1 MAVDDKANKVIG
13 YYKRLDD
20 NEISNSIN
28 NNFKRFFF
36 YPKLPNFESIASQT
50 INFLYKMCSAPDLL
64 CQEMIYDICKK
75 LNEISQKRK
84 AMEMNDL
91 ESSQAT
97 GLHIPMYLLP
107 RVIFIFGYIATKEW
121 IYLQDDVYQNFKYRE
136 ELGKQKNNGN
146 ETVNLDRTMDRSLKR
161 LAPTNTSIID
171 PNDADSTYMGATAED
186 HLGEMINNICENE
199 LVTSANCVFHNFIPI
214 LIEILQYPAKYSDEY
229 IQRAAVLALM
239 RFMTVS
245 SKLCADKI
253 AFLMNILNKSKN
265 ASMKC
270 NIIIGLAD
278 LTSRYPNTI
287 EPWQPNFFVLL
298 FETNDY
304 NVRLTT
310 LKMLSYII
318 LQAIIRVTGEV
329 AEMAACIVDEK
340 AEIRDAAK
348 EFFRQLVGCKEQ
360 EYYKVIPDIVSR
372 FSTNHEPMFE
382 DKFRVIVKYLFELI
396 HKDRPAENLVE
407 KLCGRF
413 RNTNTERQ
421 WRDISFCL
429 SLLNPT
435 EKTMRRLIDNLP
447 KYKDKLHY
455 DEIYDCFKVI
465 ISNANKQIM
474 KPALK
479 DLAKEFE
486 TKLEKCFEAS
496 QNNESIDVSTIDT
509 ENVSPK
515 NKPKSKKKPTN
526 SRRKTRA
533 PTRTWSSDEMDD
545 DDDFEENIPPGRKR
559 K

>member
-1 MAVDDKANKVIG
+1 
-13 YYKRLDD
+13 
-20 NEISNSIN
+20 
-28 NNFKRFFF
+28 
-36 YPKLPNFESIASQT
+36 
-50 INFLYKMCSAPDLL
+50 
-64 CQEMIYDICKK
+64 
-75 LNEISQKRK
+75 
-84 AMEMNDL
+84 
-91 ESSQAT
+91 
-97 GLHIPMYLLP
+97 
-107 RVIFIFGYIATKEW
+107 
-121 IYLQDDVYQNFKYRE
+121 
-136 ELGKQKNNGN
+136 
-146 ETVNLDRTMDRSLKR
+146 
-161 LAPTNTSIID
+161 
-171 PNDADSTYMGATAED
+171 
-186 HLGEMINNICENE
+186 MINNICENE
-199 LVTSANCVFHNFIPI
+199 LVTSASCILHHFLPI
-214 LIEILQYPAKYSDEY
+214 LAEILQHPAKYPDEY

-253 AFLMNILNKSKN
+253 AFLMNILSKSKN

-298 FETNDY
+298 FENNDY

-310 LKMLSYII
+310 LKMLSYVI

-329 AEMAACIVDEK
+329 AEMAACIVNEES
-340 AEIRDAAK
+340 EIRDAAK
-348 EFFRQLVGCKEQ
+348 EFFRQLVGCKEH

-372 FSTNHEPMFE
+372 FSTNNEPMPE
-382 DKFRVIVKYLFELI
+382 DKFRTIMKYLFELI

-407 KLCGRF
+407 KLCARF

-447 KYKDKLHY
+447 NYKDKVHY
-455 DEIYDCFKVI
+455 DEIYDCFKVV

-496 QNNESIDVSTIDT
+496 QNNESIDVSMIDT

-515 NKPKSKKKPTN
+515 NKAKTKKKPTN
-526 SRRKTRA
+526 SRSKARA
-533 PTRTWSSDEMDD
+533 QSRAWSSDEMDD
-545 DDDFEENIPPGRKR
+545 DDDFEENIPPPRRGRKR